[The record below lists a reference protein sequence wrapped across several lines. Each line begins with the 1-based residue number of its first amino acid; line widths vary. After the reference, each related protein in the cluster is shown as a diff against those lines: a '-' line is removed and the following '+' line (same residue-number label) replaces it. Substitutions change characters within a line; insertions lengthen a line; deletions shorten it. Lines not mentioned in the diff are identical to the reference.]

1 MKVSILKSKKVIF
14 KVSNR
19 AGAGAGTGTVIRIY
33 GSSEPESKE
42 IL

>member
-1 MKVSILKSKKVIF
+1 MKVSVLKSKKVIF
-14 KVSNR
+14 KVSN
-19 AGAGAGTGTVIRIY
+19 GAGAGVGTVIPIH